1 MCSKDTENINPRVL
15 NTSNRRTMILSK
27 GVIRDG
33 KKSRFFKNQEAKGR
47 LSNLGVRTSL
57 SKVPILG
64 EILF

>member
-15 NTSNRRTMILSK
+15 NTSNRRTMILPK
-27 GVIRDG
+27 CVIRIV
-33 KKSRFFKNQEAKGR
+33 KNQEAKGR